1 MSVPSLGTL
10 IVGSEGQD
18 GRVLQK
24 ILATQGKKIYRQS
37 RNQIISPDGKSLGPP
52 SRELLNSIFSMSRI
66 DEVYF
71 LAATHSPARLTD
83 ESESRIQ
90 LKLHFEILEN
100 ALVQILET
108 IKSTSPTTRFFFAS
122 SALIYGEPKE
132 IPQTEN
138 TSSAPIEIY
147 GLFKTMAQEIVSYYR
162 NSLGIFAISGIL
174 YPHESEFRKGQFLF
188 MKILQAANLSSVDP
202 NHRLEI
208 VDLDFTR
215 EWNCAYQVMECGV
228 SALRID
234 NPDDFIIGSGKQESV
249 REVCK
254 YSFEEFDLDYEDF
267 IVISPAQMIK
277 RSTNLLSDPTKL
289 LKATGLR
296 PDGDVKSLI
305 SRTIVRLQE
314 V

>member
-1 MSVPSLGTL
+1 
-10 IVGSEGQD
+10 
-18 GRVLQK
+18 
-24 ILATQGKKIYRQS
+24 
-37 RNQIISPDGKSLGPP
+37 
-52 SRELLNSIFSMSRI
+52 MSRI

-108 IKSTSPTTRFFFAS
+108 IKSTSPTTRLFFAS

-188 MKILQAANLSSVDP
+188 MKILQAANLSSVNP

-254 YSFEEFDLDYEDF
+254 YSFEVFDLDYEDF

-277 RSTNLLSDPTKL
+277 RSTNLLSDSTKL

-305 SRTIVRLQE
+305 SRTIVRMQE

>member
-1 MSVPSLGTL
+1 MSIPSLGTL

-18 GRVLQK
+18 GRILQK
-24 ILATQGKKIYRQS
+24 ILASQGKKVYRQS
-37 RNQIISPDGKSLGPP
+37 RNDVLSPDGKSLGPP

-66 DEVYF
+66 EEVYF
-71 LAATHSPARLTD
+71 LAAAHSPARFTD
-83 ESESRIQ
+83 GSETRIQ
-90 LKLHFEILEN
+90 LKLQFEILEN
-100 ALVQILET
+100 VLVQILET
-108 IKSTSPTTRFFFAS
+108 IKTISPTTKFFFAS
-122 SALIYGEPKE
+122 SALVYGEPDE

-138 TSSAPIEIY
+138 TSTAPTEIY

-162 NSLGIFAISGIL
+162 NSVGVFAISGIL
-174 YPHESEFRKGQFLF
+174 YPHESEFRKEQFLF
-188 MKILQAANLSSVDP
+188 MKILKAANQCSADP
-202 NHRLEI
+202 NHRFEI

-215 EWNCAYQVMECGV
+215 EWNCAYQVMECGL

-254 YSFEEFDLDYEDF
+254 YSFEAFNLNYEDF
-267 IVISPAQMIK
+267 IVSSPAQMIK
-277 RSTNLLSDPTKL
+277 RSTNLLADSTKL

-296 PDGDVKSLI
+296 PDGDVKSLV
-305 SRTIVRLQE
+305 SRTIERMQE

>member
-52 SRELLNSIFSMSRI
+52 SRQLLNSIFSMSRI

-83 ESESRIQ
+83 ESESWIQ
-90 LKLHFEILEN
+90 IKLHFEILEN

-188 MKILQAANLSSVDP
+188 MKILQAANLSSVDQ

-305 SRTIVRLQE
+305 SRTIVRMQE

>member
-1 MSVPSLGTL
+1 MSIPSLGTL

-24 ILATQGKKIYRQS
+24 ILASQGKKVYRQS
-37 RNQIISPDGKSLGPP
+37 RNHIISPDGKSLGPP

-71 LAATHSPARLTD
+71 LAATHSPARFTD
-83 ESESRIQ
+83 ESESRSQ

-108 IKSTSPTTRFFFAS
+108 INSNSPTTRFFFAS

-138 TSSAPIEIY
+138 TSTAPIEIY

-174 YPHESEFRKGQFLF
+174 YPHESEFRKRQFLF

-215 EWNCAYQVMECGV
+215 EWNCAYQVMECAV
-228 SALRID
+228 SALKID
-234 NPDDFIIGSGKQESV
+234 EPDDFIIGSGKQESV

-254 YSFEEFDLDYEDF
+254 YSFEAFHLDYEDF
-267 IVISPAQMIK
+267 IVNSPAQMIK
-277 RSTNLLSDPTKL
+277 RSANLLSDSTKL

-305 SRTIVRLQE
+305 SRTIVRMQE